1 MKNIEKEMLNWLGL
15 SQTEEELEG
24 LENYIDDI
32 CEDNTEAKELLIFLL
47 KNCK

>member
-15 SQTEEELEG
+15 PKSQEELDG

-32 CEDNTEAKELLIFLL
+32 CDDNTETKELLIFLL